1 MTWRKDSIVAT
12 PGAPSPESQ
21 ERESVTRLR
30 SLGRTSVMVIGG
42 GINGIATFRDLAMQ
56 GVDVVLV
63 ERSDFASGATAASS
77 HMIHGGLRYLE
88 NGELRLVRESVH
100 ERNALLRTAPH
111 FVRPLRTTIPI
122 YSTFTSMVASPMKIL
137 RHRPGKRHV
146 ERGAVMIKAGLTL
159 YDTFSRDNGTV
170 PRHRFMGRKRSLA
183 ALPAL
188 DPHIKYT
195 ATYYDASVHSP
206 ERLALDVLLDGASEH
221 ERAIAVNYVEAVGLE
236 DTAVRLRDVETG
248 KEFSI
253 GADVIVN
260 ASGPWTDLTNES
272 LGTPTSFMGGTKG
285 SHIVLD
291 HPELLEATGGREIF
305 FEHSDGRIV
314 LIYPLHGRVLVGTTD
329 LEADPR
335 ERAICTEEEIDYFFD
350 LIGHVFPT
358 ITLDRSDIVFTY
370 SGIRPLP
377 RHDDVTPGLV
387 SRDYRIETDA
397 HRNGSP
403 VLSLVGGKWT
413 TFRALGE
420 TLADRVLDLLKQHR
434 MRSTDGV
441 PIGGGRGFPKRA
453 SKRAEWVARNLPH
466 LDPARG
472 ALLLERYGTR
482 ATDVAAFLA
491 QGPDAPIAGGA
502 LTVREVEYMVRHEHV
517 VHVADVVLRRTNLAF
532 VGALEPAHFEE
543 IAAALG
549 EALGWDDARARA
561 EVESCAQMLKA
572 FHATPLKE
580 SARSPYG
587 TV

>member
-1 MTWRKDSIVAT
+1 MTRRKDSIVAT
-12 PGAPSPESQ
+12 PGASPPESQ
-21 ERESVTRLR
+21 ERDIVTRLR
-30 SLGRTSVMVIGG
+30 SLGRTSVIVIGG
-42 GINGIATFRDLAMQ
+42 GINGIATFRDLALQ

-63 ERSDFASGATAASS
+63 ERSDFGSGATAASS

-111 FVRPLRTTIPI
+111 YVRPLRTTIPI
-122 YSTFTSMVASPMKIL
+122 YSTFSSMVASPMKIL

-146 ERGAVMIKAGLTL
+146 ERGAAMIKAGLTL

-170 PRHRFMGRKRSLA
+170 PRHRFLGRKRSLE

-221 ERAIAVNYVEAVGLE
+221 ERAIAVNYVEAVGLD

-248 KEFSI
+248 TEFTI

-260 ASGPWTDLTNES
+260 ASGPWTDLTNQA

-291 HPELLEATGGREIF
+291 HPELLAATGGREIF

-314 LIYPLHGRVLVGTTD
+314 LIFPLHGRVLVGTTD

-335 ERAICTEEEIDYFFD
+335 DRAVCTEEEIDYFFD
-350 LIGHVFPT
+350 LVGHVFPT

-377 RHDDVTPGLV
+377 QHDDITPGLV
-387 SRDYRIETDA
+387 SRDYRIEVDTD
-397 HRNGSP
+397 RPGSP

-420 TLADRVLDLLKQHR
+420 TLADRVLELLNQTR
-434 MRSTDGV
+434 YWSTDGMV
-441 PIGGGRGFPKRA
+441 IGGGRGFPKRA
-453 SKRAEWVARNLPH
+453 SRRAEWIATNLPE
-466 LDPARG
+466 LDPAQG

-482 ATDVAAFLA
+482 ATAVARYLA
-491 QGPDAPIAGGA
+491 EGADAPIAGGA
-502 LTVREVEYMVRHEHV
+502 LTTREVEYMARHEYAV
-517 VHVADVVLRRTNLAF
+517 RVADVVLRRTNLAF
-532 VGALEPAHFEE
+532 VGALRPEYFQE

-549 EALGWDDARARA
+549 HALGWSEARIAREARACSEELRVSHSVPVK
-561 EVESCAQMLKA
+561 EAQG
-572 FHATPLKE
+572 
-580 SARSPYG
+580 S
-587 TV
+587 